1 MKNKRELA
9 IAADCF
15 RDPVIFA
22 RKVLRHETWSTQE
35 AILRAIRDYPRVAV
49 KGCHASSKTFAIA
62 EAVLFWLARWPK
74 AVVVTTGPSWTQVK
88 EIVWGEIHKAAA
100 GSRFPYPRA
109 NQTELRLANGS
120 YAIGLSTNEAVR
132 FQGFH
137 GEHVLII
144 ADEAPGLRADM
155 WEAIEGA
162 RAGGE
167 VHIVAL
173 GNPTS
178 TGGVFYDAFT
188 AHRTG
193 WKTFTIDAFRTPNLA
208 GFTLEQLRALPPDLS
223 DDAEI
228 FQYRPR
234 PYLVTRR
241 WVYERFWEWGERSP
255 HWEAR
260 VRGEFPTQAEDALIS
275 LAWLSAAQQ
284 REAIDNGG
292 PVRAGI
298 DVAEAGEAETVLAI
312 RQGPA
317 LLELK

>member
-100 GSRFPYPRA
+100 GSRFPYPPA

-173 GNPTS
+173 GNPTIPGAS
-178 TGGVFYDAFT
+178 FTRPLPRSAPGGRPSPSVPLRHLICKASRLNSCVSCPPISPR
-188 AHRTG
+188 A
-193 WKTFTIDAFRTPNLA
+193 P
-208 GFTLEQLRALPPDLS
+208 GFS
-223 DDAEI
+223 SI
-228 FQYRPR
+228 
-234 PYLVTRR
+234 
-241 WVYERFWEWGERSP
+241 SP
-255 HWEAR
+255 
-260 VRGEFPTQAEDALIS
+260 
-275 LAWLSAAQQ
+275 
-284 REAIDNGG
+284 G
-292 PVRAGI
+292 PI
-298 DVAEAGEAETVLAI
+298 
-312 RQGPA
+312 
-317 LLELK
+317 